1 MTRSSGVGIGFGIGE
16 GAEGGEEFADPGF
29 FGLGFVGLEGGVLEV
44 GAGGLE
50 SVEDESGL
58 ALVEA
63 AVEESVE
70 SLHEGD
76 LNGVGVLQHG
86 ELEDMVTRIDAAL
99 ALGRGALTFAGFVVE
114 VAEATVAKRRAT
126 AANSVDLNMLASWY

>member
-1 MTRSSGVGIGFGIGE
+1 MTRCCGVGIGFGVGE
-16 GAEGGEEFADPGF
+16 GAESGEEFADPGF
-29 FGLGFVGLEGGVLEV
+29 FGLGFVGLEGSVLEV
-44 GAGGLE
+44 GARGLE

-63 AVEESVE
+63 TVEESVE

-76 LNGVGVLQHG
+76 LNRVGILQHG
-86 ELEDMVTRIDAAL
+86 ELDDMVARIDAAL

-114 VAEATVAKRRAT
+114 VAEAPVAKRRAT
-126 AANSVDLNMLASWY
+126 AANSVYLNMLASWY